1 MSIDAKKRIM
11 FVPSD
16 DFNFLSYTLLVTL
29 KALACTNKKQM
40 LRDVR
45 KLAPISSII
54 GLPQM
59 EYLIFSSQESSEMRG
74 ILPKLWAQTKKK
86 EPLYQRIT
94 YALGKKGI
102 VGIDFDE
109 KSNCKC
115 VFLQR
120 EDMVNKLIES
130 HLFDVEVRNVEI
142 ISKMIPRI
150 RSIKY
155 ETLMERLLPYA
166 GTFL

>member
-1 MSIDAKKRIM
+1 MIIDAKKRIM

-16 DFNFLSYTLLVTL
+16 DFNFLTYSLIVTL
-29 KALACTNKKQM
+29 KVLGCTNKNHM
-40 LRDVR
+40 LKDVR

-54 GLPQM
+54 ILPQM
-59 EYLIFSSQESSEMRG
+59 EYLIFENPNSSEMRG
-74 ILPKLWAQTKKK
+74 ALPKLWAQTKKK

-94 YALGKKGI
+94 YALGKKCI
-102 VGIDFDE
+102 VGGDVDQNT
-109 KSNCKC
+109 NCKC

-120 EDMVNKLIES
+120 EDIADELLQS
-130 HLFDVEVRNVEI
+130 HLFDIEVRNVGI

-155 ETLMERLLPYA
+155 ETAMERLLPYT